1 MQSAGNHSPFQAP
14 NGASLLCIESDDNHR
29 NICKRTICVKDV
41 TKSKKSL
48 DFTKNLQ
55 LAKCIIWGR
64 KKKELVKI
72 VQLGTIRS
80 EKV

>member
-41 TKSKKSL
+41 IKSKKSL

-55 LAKCIIWGR
+55 LGKCIILGQE
-64 KKKELVKI
+64 KKRTCENCS
-72 VQLGTIRS
+72 TWYN
-80 EKV
+80 